1 MIPVRIRH
9 KTSRRGLG
17 FTAFSLK
24 DKVSGQ
30 AVANW
35 IVATLQCQGISPPDA
50 ELKIGGEPWKSVVRK
65 EKSSDVKAD

>member
-24 DKVSGQ
+24 DKLSEK
-30 AVANW
+30 AIANW
-35 IVATLQCQGISPPDA
+35 IAATLQCQGTLPSDV
-50 ELKIGGEPWKSVVRK
+50 EVRIGGEEWKPITQK
-65 EKSSDVKAD
+65 EKSP